1 MQQPISLDQQ
11 TKQSQKQTQRLMM
24 TPQMQQAIHLLQL
37 PIMELAQVLEQE
49 LEQNPVLETIEE
61 EEDEDSL
68 ESESEEDPEKE
79 LEFDENQLAILKQ
92 LDEDF
97 RDLFAESGQFVPFR
111 SADEE
116 KKQAFLESLIQEKP
130 SLFEHLMTQARERF
144 NDPQELKIAEII
156 FGHLDPDGLL
166 STPLGEIAAFFSL
179 DLAQIEKVYQIIQ
192 SFEPEG
198 IGGRNIQEVLLTQLR
213 LKGLQ
218 DSLAYK
224 IIEQHYDD
232 LLHNRLPVLQK
243 AFKVSMAEVRKS
255 IQEDIARLNL
265 HPGMAYTQEEAQAL
279 VPDVRLRQEGEA
291 LFIEVNEER
300 LLPLRLNR
308 KYLKMLD
315 DPSLSS
321 ETKEFIRSKVLSAR
335 WLMKNVHQRNDTL
348 HRIAESII
356 QHQKA
361 FLLASE
367 GKLKPWVMKDLAEEL
382 GVHESTIARAVANK
396 YIDTPKGILPFR
408 YFFSNAYVDIKGN
421 SCSSKTVRDL
431 VKEIISR
438 EDAHHP
444 VSDETIS
451 RRLRNLGIPCARR
464 TVAKYRAFLGI
475 GNTQQRRVY

>member
-1 MQQPISLDQQ
+1 
-11 TKQSQKQTQRLMM
+11 
-24 TPQMQQAIHLLQL
+24 
-37 PIMELAQVLEQE
+37 
-49 LEQNPVLETIEE
+49 
-61 EEDEDSL
+61 
-68 ESESEEDPEKE
+68 
-79 LEFDENQLAILKQ
+79 
-92 LDEDF
+92 
-97 RDLFAESGQFVPFR
+97 
-111 SADEE
+111 
-116 KKQAFLESLIQEKP
+116 LIQEKP